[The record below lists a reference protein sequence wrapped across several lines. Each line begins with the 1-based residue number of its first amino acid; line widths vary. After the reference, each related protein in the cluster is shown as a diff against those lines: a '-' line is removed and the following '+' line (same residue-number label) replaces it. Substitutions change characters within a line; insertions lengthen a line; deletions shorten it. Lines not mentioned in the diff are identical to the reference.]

1 MANLSEATSGGAR
14 YVLAVDPVHM
24 TAAQQSALTG
34 IDSLRL
40 TRNIGIMA
48 HIDAGKTTTTE
59 RILFYTGKSHR
70 MGEVHD
76 GDTVMDWMEQEQE
89 RDITITSA
97 ATTCSWLNH
106 RINIIDTPGH
116 VDFTIEVERSLR
128 VLDGAVAVF
137 DGVNGV
143 EPQSET
149 VWRQADRYKV
159 PRICFINKMDRVGA
173 NFYGSVD
180 TLIEKLEANP
190 VCIQIPIG
198 AEDRFQG
205 VVDLIS
211 MKAIVWPDSGNGGA
225 FEVREIPSE
234 LEADAAKYREKL
246 IDKAAEVDETL
257 ADKFLMGEEI
267 SELDLI
273 RALRDGTIQ
282 MKLFP
287 VLCGAAF
294 KKKGVQTLLDA
305 VVRFLPSPLDVP
317 PVVGHDPEKPEREI
331 PCRTNWDENLAALSF
346 KIAND
351 PFAGALTYVR
361 VYSGVLKVGD
371 QVFNPREQKKER
383 IQRLVR
389 MHANSREEIQE
400 IKAGDIGAVVGLKF
414 AATGDTLCHVSHP
427 VLLESIQFPE
437 PVIAVAIEA
446 KSSADQDKMMQGLQR
461 LEREDP
467 SCRLRFDPETGQT
480 LLAGMG
486 ELHLEIL
493 VDRLMREHKV
503 QANVGKPQVSY
514 RETVSKAARGEGRV
528 ERVIAGENQFGHAV
542 IDIKPAATGSG
553 FKFTNLVPVERLPKT
568 MAGPIEQGI
577 REALENGVLAGFVTT
592 DLEVALIG
600 ADYIQESASE
610 MAYKLAGA
618 NAFREAARK
627 AEPQLLEPIFKVEVT
642 TPDEFMGGVIGDLNA
657 RRGKVL
663 SMNSRAGRQVVD
675 AECPMAMMFG
685 YATDLRSLTQGRGV
699 FVMEF
704 KQFSPMAPKVA
715 AEILQRLGR
724 L

>member
-1 MANLSEATSGGAR
+1 MSDRSDSSVQTYADP
-14 YVLAVDPVHM
+14 LAVV
-24 TAAQQSALTG
+24 AGSFQG
-34 IDSLRL
+34 IATLNL
-40 TRNIGIMA
+40 MRNIGIMA

-89 RDITITSA
+89 RGITITSA
-97 ATTCSWLNH
+97 ATSCAWKNY

-173 NFYGSVD
+173 NFHGSVQ
-180 TLIEKLEANP
+180 TLIDRLEANP

-205 VVDLIS
+205 VIDLIR
-211 MKAIVWPDSGNGGA
+211 MKAIVWPDSGAGDKM
-225 FEVREIPSE
+225 EEIEIPGD
-234 LEADAAKYREKL
+234 LMDEARAYREKL
-246 IDKAAEVDETL
+246 LDKVTEVDDAL
-257 ADKFLMGEEI
+257 ADKYLMGEEL
-267 SELDLI
+267 SEI
-273 RALRDGTIQ
+273 EVVSALRRGTIS
-282 MKLFP
+282 MKFFP

-294 KKKGVQTLLDA
+294 KKKGVQPLLDA
-305 VVRFLPSPLDVP
+305 VIRYLPSPLDVP
-317 PVVGHDPEKPEREI
+317 PMFGKDPAKEDREI
-331 PCRTNWDENLAALSF
+331 ECPTEWDANLACLSF
-346 KIAND
+346 KIASD

-361 VYSGVLKVGD
+361 VYSGILKVAD

-400 IKAGDIGAVVGLKF
+400 LRAGDIGAVVGLKF

-427 VLLESIQFPE
+427 VVLESIQLPE

-467 SCRLRFDPETGQT
+467 SCRLRVDAETGQT

-493 VDRLMREHKV
+493 VDRLLREYKI

-514 RETVSKAARGEGRV
+514 RETISKPARGDARV
-528 ERVIAGENQFGHAV
+528 ERVIAGETQFGHAIV
-542 IDIKPAATGSG
+542 DVKPGAMGSG
-553 FKFTNLVPVERLPKT
+553 FKFTNLLPSTTLPKT
-568 MAGPIEQGI
+568 MSDPIEQGI
-577 REALENGVLAGFVTT
+577 RESLENGVLAGFLTT
-592 DLEVALIG
+592 DLEVKLVG
-600 ADYIQESASE
+600 AEYNQDTGSE
-610 MAYKLAGA
+610 MAYKVAGA
-618 NAFREAARK
+618 NAFREAARR
-627 AEPQLLEPIFKVEVT
+627 AEPQLLEPVFKVEVT
-642 TPDEFMGGVIGDLNA
+642 TPDEFMGNVIGDLNS

-663 SMNSRAGRQVVD
+663 SMTAKVGRQVVD
-675 AECPMAMMFG
+675 AEAPLATMFG
-685 YATDLRSLTQGRGV
+685 YATDLRSVTQGRGT
-699 FVMEF
+699 FSMEF
-704 KQFSPMAPKVA
+704 KQFALAPSKVA
-715 AEILQRLGR
+715 NEILQKLGR
-724 L
+724 A